1 MAVKKKTKD
10 YIFSVGRRKTSV
22 SRVRLHKGKD
32 QHLVN
37 SMPIGQYF
45 PGEQLQKLWSKPFQL
60 TQTEGKYFVTVKT
73 AGGGKKGQLDATI
86 HGIARTL
93 ALLDEETFKPL
104 MRKNGLLTRDPR
116 ARERRKVGT
125 GGKARRAK
133 QSPKR

>member
-1 MAVKKKTKD
+1 MPARKKQKE
-10 YIFSVGRRKTSV
+10 YIFAVGRRKTSV
-22 SRVRLHKGKD
+22 ARVRLHKGKD
-32 QHLVN
+32 QHVVN
-37 SMPIGQYF
+37 GMPIGQYF

-73 AGGGKKGQLDATI
+73 AGGGKKGQLDAAT

-93 ALLDEETFKPL
+93 ALLNEETFKPL
-104 MRKNGLLTRDPR
+104 MRKNGLLTRDSR
-116 ARERRKVGT
+116 TRERRKVGT